1 MYYHVVVSSFFE
13 SDFSNPFINSFTY
26 LTTEIA
32 PTTAGAFELGSRL
45 SEALFN
51 GAGAL
56 MATTSSAL
64 RYANMVVKAPQ
75 VPSVLAVVT
84 IDQTGDVA
92 GDYMPRFVSYSLSSV
107 RVRGDV
113 RQGTKRFGGVP
124 ESLVTNG
131 VLSGGAITNL
141 NAVKGQLGDI
151 LVGSVSGVSTDFTP
165 IIVKRVPYTTSSG
178 ALLIDYLKVSI
189 LSCMQLHWNGSLTN
203 PLLRTHVRTSTE
215 CTGITRKLRTLCSNK
230 GCLSYVTVWVVW

>member
-1 MYYHVVVSSFFE
+1 MILGVLNFSYLRLVGVVMYYHVVVSSFFE

-32 PTTAGAFELGSRL
+32 PTTAGAFELGEQLRD
-45 SEALFN
+45 ALFN

-56 MATTSSAL
+56 MATTSTAL
-64 RYANMVVKAPQ
+64 RYATAVVKAPQ

-131 VLSGGAITNL
+131 VLSGGAIANL
-141 NAVKGQLGDI
+141 NAVKGQLGDVI
-151 LVGSVSGVSTDFTP
+151 TGSVSGVSTDFTP

-178 ALLIDYLKVSI
+178 GTAYRLPEGLDPFVYATAL
-189 LSCMQLHWNGSLTN
+189 
-203 PLLRTHVRTSTE
+203 E
-215 CTGITRKLRTLCSNK
+215 
-230 GCLSYVTVWVVW
+230 WVVNQPTTQNSRKN